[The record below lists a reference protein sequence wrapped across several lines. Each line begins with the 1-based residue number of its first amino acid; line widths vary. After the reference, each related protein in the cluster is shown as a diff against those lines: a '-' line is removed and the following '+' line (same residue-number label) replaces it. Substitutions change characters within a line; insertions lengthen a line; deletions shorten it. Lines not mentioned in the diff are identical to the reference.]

1 MKYKVK
7 TWLET
12 KFGASSWQTKKLLA
26 WHIRPGYSV
35 ALQLDQPAD
44 DIESGSDSYALL
56 WLPVAS
62 AMEVP
67 GSIEQCLY
75 GEGEGRHSNT
85 NASCGLEKGH
95 SAIRLHV
102 ENSLQLEQLD
112 KALFDRILQPTSFYK
127 LMFTRGT

>member
-12 KFGASSWQTKKLLA
+12 QLGTPSRQTQKLLA
-26 WHIRPGYSV
+26 WHIRSGYSV

-67 GSIEQCLY
+67 GSIDNVSTAKVRIATATLMPHPAL
-75 GEGEGRHSNT
+75 RKAK
-85 NASCGLEKGH
+85 ASSG
-95 SAIRLHV
+95 
-102 ENSLQLEQLD
+102 
-112 KALFDRILQPTSFYK
+112 
-127 LMFTRGT
+127 FT

>member
-12 KFGASSWQTKKLLA
+12 QLGTPSRQTQKLLA
-26 WHIRPGYSV
+26 WHIRSGYSV

-67 GSIEQCLY
+67 GSIEQRLY
-75 GEGEGRHSNT
+75 GEGEDRHSNT
-85 NASCGLEKGH
+85 YASPGLEKGQ
-95 SAIRLHV
+95 SVIRLKL
-102 ENSLQLEQLD
+102 ENAFQLDQLD
-112 KALFDRILQPTSFYK
+112 KALFDLI
-127 LMFTRGT
+127 

>member
-12 KFGASSWQTKKLLA
+12 KFGAPSRQTKKLLA

-56 WLPVAS
+56 WLPVAA
-62 AMEVP
+62 AMELLD
-67 GSIEQCLY
+67 SIKQRLY

-85 NASCGLEKGH
+85 YASPGLEKGQ
-95 SAIRLHV
+95 SVIRLKLD
-102 ENSLQLEQLD
+102 NSFQLEQVE
-112 KALFDRILQPTSFYK
+112 RIVL
-127 LMFTRGT
+127 GHV